1 MKLEIIPYLSIHH
14 ILGTASVPQG
24 FTIAAKYPV
33 RDETGRSGVLIQN
46 KNTGLY
52 ALYVGGVGHC
62 LYSVEHSAAKKF
74 VKAHQNEEGVEMIAP
89 TFFRQVHAPLK

>member
-1 MKLEIIPYLSIHH
+1 MKLEIIPYLSIYH

-46 KNTGLY
+46 KSTGLY

-62 LYSVEHSAAKKF
+62 LYSVEQSAANKF
-74 VKAHQNEEGVEMIAP
+74 VKAHQKKNSVTKNTPERGG
-89 TFFRQVHAPLK
+89 R

>member
-33 RDETGRSGVLIQN
+33 RDETG
-46 KNTGLY
+46 
-52 ALYVGGVGHC
+52 HC
-62 LYSVEHSAAKKF
+62 LYSVEQSAAKKF
-74 VKAHQNEEGVEMIAP
+74 VKAHQEKNSVTKNTPERGG
-89 TFFRQVHAPLK
+89 R